1 MEMKRRLIAVVLTL
15 CILLSTFP
23 RAYAARS
30 TAEIV
35 EAAIQIL
42 TTNEGSYGSVNA
54 NDSGALSI
62 GKLQWNATRALN
74 LLKTIVNK
82 NPSQA
87 RNILGDALYNEIL
100 TSVSWSGRPVNAT
113 EKNAISKLL
122 TTSEGKTAQD
132 ELATKDV
139 TSYVNHGKNLGIIDD
154 AALVYF
160 ADVENQCG
168 GGGSARIA
176 SRAAT
181 YAGAYADITLEDF
194 HNAALA
200 DSVAGGNGHVP
211 RRNRTYAYCQGLGW
225 KNNCTVT
232 FDANGG
238 SCDTG
243 SKTVTPGSAIGD
255 LPTPTRDGY
264 DFAGWFRSA
273 NESGGYSISE
283 DVTIDGNVTLYAHW
297 ASRVYKG
304 KKITFETQTEE
315 FTAKAQ
321 WEVAGFN
328 TFRSD
333 NQLIVYNCADDIVAT
348 NYYGEEVAVDANG
361 CVTAKR
367 SYGDNNTLKVPSGG
381 FVLSGHHVEGYSA
394 SSFVNDINIG
404 DHVGYTTENG
414 TTYAYVYADRNSYT
428 ANHKYISNNDMYGGL
443 PVPTKEGYLFAGWF
457 DKSSGGEEIMWDTGI
472 ALSWLSWNYFNPK
485 LYARWVSKDTL
496 EPDAV
501 LVDEENNRY
510 YERYDT
516 PMTWMDAK
524 RFCEYLGGHLVT
536 ITSEREQDLIAE
548 NLLANAKRG
557 QYSIGITDVTNE
569 GVWEW
574 VTGEPFTYSNWD
586 QHATE
591 PNGGTIEN
599 FASMI
604 GKESESNYVVG
615 EWLDLANFD
624 NNKFHASSNTGFIC
638 EYESFC
644 DHNYTSTRVDATCV
658 DYGYTIYTCSECGDT
673 YTVYD
678 GDYTE
683 WSTTK
688 PVGFDED
695 LIESKTQY
703 RYADKETK
711 TSYEPSLSG
720 WTQVGSSW
728 EQNGSGSVT
737 YVKSWPS
744 GFVTS
749 HSLYGTYNKSPKSA
763 SETTT
768 DKTTINS
775 DNVTGYLY
783 YHWCRGDYQNGPD
796 NRKSKPTKQED
807 CDTFC
812 AFYSTTAPGSLTPA
826 PDNDGSYRY
835 DYPNCC
841 RDSYWYYYT
850 PVNTQNYTTYRNLFS
865 YERWGTW
872 SDWSDTVYSASSN
885 RKVET
890 RTLYRAVEVEL
901 GDHDYQNGY
910 CTACGAVDPDFEPVI
925 LGVADVSAAPGETVT
940 IPVTISDNTGFA
952 GFTLYIDYNESVM
965 TLTNISKGSLLNTS
979 ESGAFTKNVSGKTIN
994 WVDSAN
1000 IMGDG
1005 ELMKLT
1011 FTIDGDAIPGSYDV
1025 GLSLKDGNSSN
1036 FVDENSRA
1044 IHVEFESGSV
1054 SVQEPAPVVVLEKI
1068 EVATKPTKT
1077 VYQIGE
1083 SLDTTGLTLKA
1094 TYSDGTTKKIS
1105 SGFTVSGFDSATA
1118 GTKTVTVRY
1127 EGKTTTFTVTV
1138 EQKEV
1143 DPNGPKIIVA
1153 SKTVSC
1159 GGTVTLDVDITNNP
1173 GFSVLNVAFLYNEEY
1188 LTLTKIENLLTSMT
1202 MTQDS
1207 TVVWDATDN
1216 HTGDGTICR
1225 LTFEV
1230 SEGAPE
1236 GDYEIQV
1243 LFISASNDDFEE
1255 VIMTGVSGTLKVSA
1269 VVYGDVNGDGK
1280 IASVDLAML
1289 RKYIASVDPIT
1300 GESGV
1305 AIKPGADCNGDGK
1318 VNSIDLAMLRKYL
1331 ASIDPITGESTVK
1344 MGP

>member
-1 MEMKRRLIAVVLTL
+1 MKERLIAVALAL
-15 CILLSTFP
+15 CMLLSALP
-23 RAYAARS
+23 HAYAARS
-30 TAEIV
+30 TSEV
-35 EAAIQIL
+35 VNAALQL
-42 TTNEGSYGSVNA
+42 LYYNEGSYGSVNA
-54 NDSGALSI
+54 NDNGAVSI
-62 GKLQWNATRALN
+62 GKIQWHGNRALN
-74 LLKTIVNK
+74 LLKTIVNMDH
-82 NPSQA
+82 NQA
-87 RNILGDALYNEIL
+87 RSILGDALYNEIL
-100 TSVSWSGRPVNAT
+100 TSANWSTRIVNET
-113 EKNAISKLL
+113 EKNAISRLL
-122 TTSEGKTAQD
+122 TTSNGKAAQD
-132 ELATKDV
+132 SLATTDV
-139 TSYVNHGKNLGIIDD
+139 TGYINHGKNLGITDD

-160 ADVENQCG
+160 ADLENQG
-168 GGGSARIA
+168 GAGMSRRVAGTAASNAGG
-176 SRAAT
+176 
-181 YAGAYADITLEDF
+181 YGNVTLEVL

-200 DSVAGGNGHVP
+200 DGVAGQYAT
-211 RRNRTYAYCQGLGW
+211 RRNRTYTYCQGLGW
-225 KNNCTVT
+225 NSNFTVT

-238 SCDTG
+238 TCDT
-243 SKTVTPGSAIGD
+243 KTKSVTSGSAIGT
-255 LPTPTRDGY
+255 LPTPTR
-264 DFAGWFRSA
+264 
-273 NESGGYSISE
+273 GGYEFNGWYPNQYAGDDPITSSST
-283 DVTIDGNVTLYAHW
+283 VSSNVTYYAHW
-297 ASRVYKG
+297 TSERNQDYHIVFNPKGGELPGAYATLAIDNFNAGRGKG
-304 KKITFETQTEE
+304 K
-315 FTAKAQ
+315 
-321 WEVAGFN
+321 
-328 TFRSD
+328 
-333 NQLIVYNCADDIVAT
+333 LIVYTTDGVVYTHNGWGCV
-348 NYYGEEVAVDANG
+348 VAVDDNG
-361 CVTAKR
+361 RIVEKR
-367 SYGDNNTLKVPSGG
+367 EHGDSTDITIPEGG
-381 FVLSGHHVEGYSA
+381 FLVSTHTDSAGYWNNA
-394 SSFVNDINIG
+394 NADIGEYMAYDQSSMQVYIYDS
-404 DHVGYTTENG
+404 EN
-414 TTYAYVYADRNSYT
+414 AYISH
-428 ANHKYISNNDMYGGL
+428 HKYMSPYDSYLKL
-443 PVPTKEGYLFAGWF
+443 PVPTRDAYLFDGWF
-457 DKSSGGEEIMWDTGI
+457 PEMGNEITWDTSYQPGEVV
-472 ALSWLSWNYFNPK
+472 
-485 LYARWVSKDTL
+485 ARWVPAENARPSATL
-496 EPDAV
+496 TDQNTGH
-501 LVDEENNRY
+501 L
-510 YERYDT
+510 YERYDYI
-516 PMTWMDAK
+516 MTWKEAK
-524 RFCEYLGGHLVT
+524 AFCEDRGGYLVT
-536 ITSEREQDLIAE
+536 ITSQNEMDVILDGK
-548 NLLANAKRG
+548 LLDDTRRG
-557 QYSIGITDVTNE
+557 LYFIGATDEAQE

-574 VTGEPFTYSNWD
+574 VSGEPFGYSNWD
-586 QHATE
+586 LDYPE
-591 PNGGTIEN
+591 PNNDEGEEYAVMVAIDYPPNKT
-599 FASMI
+599 
-604 GKESESNYVVG
+604 KG
-615 EWLDLANFD
+615 EWVDTRNLHIGDYYGTANV
-624 NNKFHASSNTGFIC
+624 GFIC
-638 EYESFC
+638 EYENFC
-644 DHNYTSTRVDATCV
+644 KHNYTSTRVDATCV
-658 DYGYTIYTCSECGDT
+658 DYGYTTYTCTKCGDT

-720 WTQVGSSW
+720 WTRVDSSW
-728 EQNGSGSVT
+728 EPNGSGSVT

-749 HSLYGTYNKSPKSA
+749 HSLYGTYNKSPKTA

-796 NRKSKPTKQED
+796 NRKSRPTKQED

-812 AFYSTTAPGSLTPA
+812 AFYSTTPPNSLTPA
-826 PDNDGSYRY
+826 GDGDGSYRY
-835 DYPNCC
+835 DKGDCC
-841 RDSYWYYYT
+841 RDSYWYFYT

-872 SDWSDTVYSASSN
+872 SDWSDTVYTGSSS

-901 GDHDYQNGY
+901 GDHDYQYGY
-910 CTACGAVDPDFEPVI
+910 CSVCGAEDPGYNFEPVI

-952 GFTLYIDYNESVM
+952 GFTLCIDYNESVM

-1011 FTIDGDAIPGSYDV
+1011 FTIEGDATPGSYDV
-1025 GLSLKDGNSSN
+1025 GLSLKDGNSAN

-1118 GTKTVTVRY
+1118 GTKTVTVKY
-1127 EGKTTTFTVTV
+1127 EGKMTTFTVTV

-1143 DPNGPKIIVA
+1143 DPNGPKIVVA

-1173 GFSVLNVAFLYNEEY
+1173 GFSVLNVAFLYNKEY

-1230 SEGAPE
+1230 SKDAPE

-1255 VIMTGVSGTLKVSA
+1255 VAMTGVSGTLKVSA
-1269 VVYGDVNGDGK
+1269 VIYGDVNGDGK

>member
-1 MEMKRRLIAVVLTL
+1 MKTKLIAWILVIATLLTIVPANTIAVSTEMNDNIEVGYFSNGSDYAIYEDREYYSNLDDQDHLYVKTGHDDTGTLVLEEHVISMIASEDILYLLVYRNKEESALLAFDPYTHESIQVVIFDGVVASISLRDHVLYLLKDGAIEMLNLVTGNRSVLMDDEKVTL
-15 CILLSTFP
+15 FYLSEYDVLKFKIEGSPSTSLQAYRFSDGTIMDAPIADASPNTVYYTP
-23 RAYAARS
+23 RTTEPARDNPYYTTLNIFHQCGYGMAPNIGNCTCYAFGRS
-30 TAEIV
+30 YENLGTEPKLSHGDAG
-35 EAAIQIL
+35 QWYDY
-42 TTNEGSYGSVNA
+42 NKNHGYYSYGSTPVLGSVVVWKS
-54 NDSGALSI
+54 SGAGHVAVVEI
-62 GKLQWNATRALN
+62 
-74 LLKTIVNK
+74 ID
-82 NPSQA
+82 
-87 RNILGDALYNEIL
+87 GDTVI
-100 TSVSWSGRPVNAT
+100 
-113 EKNAISKLL
+113 
-122 TTSEGKTAQD
+122 TSESGWKSFYFKTKTRSKSHYNLSASSSYSLQGFIYV
-132 ELATKDV
+132 LGKDV
-139 TSYVNHGKNLGIIDD
+139 ATTPSDTTAPVITNTKVVDID
-154 AALVYF
+154 
-160 ADVENQCG
+160 ENG
-168 GGGSARIA
+168 YTVS
-176 SRAAT
+176 
-181 YAGAYADITLEDF
+181 
-194 HNAALA
+194 
-200 DSVAGGNGHVP
+200 
-211 RRNRTYAYCQGLGW
+211 
-225 KNNCTVT
+225 CTVT
-232 FDANGG
+232 DDNGVNRVQFPTWTDYAGQDDLFSNWETNPAASGTKNGDTFTYRVNISDHNYEKINYVTHIYAYDNYGNVAKLEGVFDWIAIQYTITYDANGG
-238 SCDTG
+238 S
-243 SKTVTPGSAIGD
+243 SVPAAQKKTHGTALELTEATPY
-255 LPTPTRDGY
+255 RDDY
-264 DFAGWFRSA
+264 DFAGWATTADAEIAEYLPGDSYTEEKSA
-273 NESGGYSISE
+273 
-283 DVTIDGNVTLYAHW
+283 VLYAVW
-297 ASRVYKG
+297 DS
-304 KKITFETQTEE
+304 
-315 FTAKAQ
+315 KA
-321 WEVAGFN
+321 
-328 TFRSD
+328 
-333 NQLIVYNCADDIVAT
+333 C
-348 NYYGEEVAVDANG
+348 
-361 CVTAKR
+361 K
-367 SYGDNNTLKVPSGG
+367 
-381 FVLSGHHVEGYSA
+381 
-394 SSFVNDINIG
+394 
-404 DHVGYTTENG
+404 
-414 TTYAYVYADRNSYT
+414 
-428 ANHKYISNNDMYGGL
+428 
-443 PVPTKEGYLFAGWF
+443 
-457 DKSSGGEEIMWDTGI
+457 
-472 ALSWLSWNYFNPK
+472 
-485 LYARWVSKDTL
+485 
-496 EPDAV
+496 
-501 LVDEENNRY
+501 
-510 YERYDT
+510 
-516 PMTWMDAK
+516 
-524 RFCEYLGGHLVT
+524 
-536 ITSEREQDLIAE
+536 
-548 NLLANAKRG
+548 
-557 QYSIGITDVTNE
+557 
-569 GVWEW
+569 
-574 VTGEPFTYSNWD
+574 
-586 QHATE
+586 
-591 PNGGTIEN
+591 
-599 FASMI
+599 
-604 GKESESNYVVG
+604 
-615 EWLDLANFD
+615 
-624 NNKFHASSNTGFIC
+624 
-638 EYESFC
+638 
-644 DHNYTSTRVDATCV
+644 HNYTSARVDATCM
-658 DYGYTIYTCSECGDT
+658 DYGYTTYTCTKCGDT

-720 WTQVGSSW
+720 WTRVDSSW
-728 EQNGSGSVT
+728 EPNGSGSVT

-749 HSLYGTYNKSPKSA
+749 HSLYGTYNKSPKTA

-796 NRKSKPTKQED
+796 NRKSRPTKQED

-812 AFYSTTAPGSLTPA
+812 AFYSTTPPNSLTPA
-826 PDNDGSYRY
+826 GDGDGSYRY
-835 DYPNCC
+835 DKGDCC
-841 RDSYWYYYT
+841 RDSYWYFYT

-872 SDWSDTVYSASSN
+872 SDWSDTVYTGSSS

-901 GDHDYQNGY
+901 GDHDYQYGY
-910 CTACGAVDPDFEPVI
+910 CSVCGAEDPGYNFEPVI

-952 GFTLYIDYNESVM
+952 GFTLCIDYNESVM

-1011 FTIDGDAIPGSYDV
+1011 FTIEGDATPGSYDV
-1025 GLSLKDGNSSN
+1025 GLSLKDGNSAN

-1118 GTKTVTVRY
+1118 GTKTVTVKY
-1127 EGKTTTFTVTV
+1127 EGKMTTFTVTV

-1143 DPNGPKIIVA
+1143 DPNGPKIVVA

-1173 GFSVLNVAFLYNEEY
+1173 GFSVLNVAFLYNKEY

-1230 SEGAPE
+1230 SKDAPE

-1255 VIMTGVSGTLKVSA
+1255 VAMTGVSGTLKVSA
-1269 VVYGDVNGDGK
+1269 VIYGDVNGDGK